1 MSTQGTPP
9 VPAGWYPDPKVP
21 GQSRY
26 WDGSIWT
33 ENLHRPGQPAP
44 KLRAPE
50 GTDPNTVWMWI
61 LVLLPVLSFIPL
73 LFIPW
78 RSYIESLVQT
88 TTTNASDI
96 LAAELAIFTSPA
108 YLVTIVLSFVTYVAT
123 VVLALLDY
131 RVLTA
136 RGLPK
141 PFHWAL
147 TFIPSYGYLVYV
159 IGRSVV
165 VKSRTDRGLG
175 PLWVAIGVFVFGIV
189 ISFVMTSQMMGVF
202 SDVLGTYDYR

>member
-1 MSTQGTPP
+1 
-9 VPAGWYPDPKVP
+9 
-21 GQSRY
+21 
-26 WDGSIWT
+26 
-33 ENLHRPGQPAP
+33 
-44 KLRAPE
+44 
-50 GTDPNTVWMWI
+50 MWI
-61 LVLLPVLSFIPL
+61 LVVLPVLSLILL
-73 LFIPW
+73 LFFPW
-78 RSYIESLVQT
+78 RSYIESLLET
-88 TTTNASDI
+88 TTTASASDI
-96 LAAELAIFTSPA
+96 LTLELSIFTSPA
-108 YLVTIVLSFVTYVAT
+108 YVAMIVLSFVIYAAT

-131 RVLTA
+131 RVLIA

-175 PLWVAIGVFVFGIV
+175 PLWVAIGVLALGIV
-189 ISFVMTSQMMGVF
+189 ISFVMTIQMMAVF

>member
-1 MSTQGTPP
+1 MSAQGAPP

-26 WDGSIWT
+26 WDGSVWT
-33 ENLHRPGQPAP
+33 ENLHRPGQLPP

-50 GTDPNTVWMWI
+50 GTEPNTVWIWI

-73 LFIPW
+73 LLFPW
-78 RSYIESLVQT
+78 TSYMESLLDA
-88 TTTNASDI
+88 TTNPSDV

-108 YLVTIVLSFVTYVAT
+108 YVATIVLSLVTYAAT
-123 VVLALLDY
+123 VVLAYLDY

-175 PLWVAIGVFVFGIV
+175 PLWVTIGVFVVGIV
-189 ISFVMTSQMMGVF
+189 VSFVMMGQMMAAM
-202 SDVLGTYDYR
+202 SVLVNYPR